1 MMVRKW
7 VVWGVAGLAAVVLS
21 AFLLLREQLDLAR
34 IGVAYAAK
42 QTCSCLFVGGRTP
55 ESCATDYDPATYRL
69 FAVNIET
76 EGPTQAVNVQAF
88 SVFRARAVFE
98 PGYGCTLVE

>member
-1 MMVRKW
+1 MVRTW
-7 VVWGVAGLAAVVLS
+7 AVWGAAGLAAVALT
-21 AFLLLREQLDLAR
+21 AFLLLREQVDLAR

-42 QTCSCLFVGGRTP
+42 QTCSCLYVGGRTP
-55 ESCATDYDPATYRL
+55 ESCASDYDPATYRL
-69 FAVNIET
+69 FSVRIET
-76 EGPTQAVNVQAF
+76 EGPTQAVSVQAF